1 MGIAIL
7 LSAHLLQAVDVQ
19 MATAASS
26 DTLTLREVTVKAV
39 FSNPKNSPLR
49 LSEIDSG
56 TLKARASSRT

>member
-7 LSAHLLQAVDVQ
+7 LSAQMSQAVDVHVAS
-19 MATAASS
+19 ATLS